1 MSTETLWITLAALLG
16 LVVGSFLNVVALRLP
31 ARLWHQYRRECRE
44 DLGLEAPSEEPPP
57 GLLWP
62 PSHCPACGH
71 RLRPWENVPV
81 VSWLLQRGR
90 CRACGTAISVRYPV
104 VELAAAGLAIWA
116 VVAAGP
122 GPQALAYA
130 GLGWTLLTLSL
141 IDLDHQLLP
150 DGPTLG
156 LLWAG
161 LLLATLGIGP
171 PPATAIIGAAAGFSA
186 LWLVATGYRLLAGR
200 EGLGGGDLK
209 LLAALGAWVG
219 WQPLPLVVIA
229 SAVPGAVIGLL
240 LTAGGRN
247 RHEPLPFGPFLALG
261 GWFVVLHGDQLARWL
276 YGAPL

>member
-1 MSTETLWITLAALLG
+1 MSPETLWIALAALLG

-31 ARLWHQYRRECRE
+31 ARLWYRHRRECRE
-44 DLGLEAPSEEPPP
+44 DLGLVGEAEPPPP

-71 RLRPWENVPV
+71 RLRPRENVPV
-81 VSWLLQRGR
+81 LSWLLQRGR
-90 CRACGTAISVRYPV
+90 CRACGAPVSARYPV
-104 VELAAAGLAIWA
+104 VELAAAGLAVWA
-116 VVAAGP
+116 VLAAGP
-122 GPQALAYA
+122 GPEAVALA
-130 GLGWTLLTLSL
+130 GLGWTLLTLAL

-161 LLLATLGIGP
+161 LLLAVAGIGP
-171 PPATAIIGAAAGFSA
+171 APTAAILGAAAGYGA
-186 LWLVATGYRLLAGR
+186 LWLVATGYRTLAGR

-229 SAVPGAVIGLL
+229 AAVPGAIIGLL
-240 LTAGGRN
+240 LTAAGRD

-261 GWFVVLHGDQLARWL
+261 GWLIALHGDRLARWL